1 MIVPS
6 GLPDLHQ
13 FSRQESRHFM
23 LNGTPDTDLEGVQF
37 KLDGGLYDAP
47 SGISIFQTYPK
58 PNYVSG
64 GTLRPRMGKTGLWR
78 DRTIAMYYPGIK
90 NAKEYQIMD
99 FNTGE
104 WRDIG
109 AAGGDK
115 DLGGVR
121 FLKLLMASAVV
132 GRGGSDT
139 GELIVAYP
147 MSSVHSIETSPE
159 MLRMQLRTHLGAALY
174 RTENCM
180 VLPDVHCEGIV
191 QQWDLEKP
199 DAEIK
204 DTGKTKGLG
213 GKGGDDPSNKDVE
226 RIPSRKIDVLISRE
240 DMPRIAYRGAYR
252 YKLNGDT
259 TWTTMRNAGHL
270 GPLDCPEGMTK
281 LRGHN
286 VFQRTPVQVQ
296 MTSC

>member
-13 FSRQESRHFM
+13 YSRQEARHFM
-23 LNGTPDTDLEGVQF
+23 LNGTPETELEGVQF

-78 DRTIAMYYPGIK
+78 DRTIAMYYPGIE
-90 NAKEYQIMD
+90 NTSQYQIMD

-109 AAGGDK
+109 ESNKGDPAI
-115 DLGGVR
+115 GGVR
-121 FLKLLMASAVV
+121 FLKLLMASAIV
-132 GRGGSDT
+132 GKGGSDT

-191 QQWDLEKP
+191 KQWDLEKP
-199 DAEIK
+199 EESIK
-204 DTGKTKGLG
+204 DTGKTKVLG
-213 GKGGDDPSNKDVE
+213 GKKSKNDDVE
-226 RIPSRKIDVLISRE
+226 LISSKHIGQMITAA

-252 YKLNGDT
+252 YKLEGDT

>member
-1 MIVPS
+1 
-6 GLPDLHQ
+6 
-13 FSRQESRHFM
+13 M
-23 LNGTPDTDLEGVQF
+23 LNGTPDTELDGVQF
-37 KLDGGLYDAP
+37 KLEGGLYDAP
-47 SGISIFQTYPK
+47 SGISIYQTYPK

-64 GTLRPRMGKTGLWR
+64 GTLRPRMGKTSLWR
-78 DRTIAMYYPGIK
+78 DRIIAMYYPEKADAI
-90 NAKEYQIMD
+90 AYQIMD

-104 WRDIG
+104 WRDIEDSG
-109 AAGGDK
+109 SGVSRAS
-115 DLGGVR
+115 GGVR

-191 QQWDLEKP
+191 KQWDLAPP
-199 DAEIK
+199 DNPIK
-204 DTGKTKGLG
+204 DNGNTKVINNDVAAAGGGLPPAVDTITLNVANFPG
-213 GKGGDDPSNKDVE
+213 
-226 RIPSRKIDVLISRE
+226 E
-240 DMPRIAYRGAYR
+240 DMPRIAFRGAYR
-252 YKLNGDT
+252 YKLAGDT
-259 TWTTMRNAGHL
+259 TWTTMRNGGHL
-270 GPLDCPEGMTK
+270 GSLDCPEGMTK

>member
-13 FSRQESRHFM
+13 FSRQEARHFM
-23 LNGTPDTDLEGVQF
+23 LNGTPDTELDGVQF
-37 KLDGGLYDAP
+37 KLEGGLYDAP
-47 SGISIFQTYPK
+47 SGISIYQTYPK

-64 GTLRPRMGKTGLWR
+64 GTLRPRMGKTSLWR
-78 DRTIAMYYPGIK
+78 DRIIAMYYPEKADAI
-90 NAKEYQIMD
+90 AYQIMD

-104 WRDIG
+104 WRDIEDSG
-109 AAGGDK
+109 SGVSRAS
-115 DLGGVR
+115 GGVR

-191 QQWDLEKP
+191 KQWVLEKP

-204 DTGKTKGLG
+204 DTGKTKVLG
-213 GKGGDDPSNKDVE
+213 GEDPTNGDVE
-226 RIPSRKIDVLISRE
+226 RITSDNIRTIIGRE